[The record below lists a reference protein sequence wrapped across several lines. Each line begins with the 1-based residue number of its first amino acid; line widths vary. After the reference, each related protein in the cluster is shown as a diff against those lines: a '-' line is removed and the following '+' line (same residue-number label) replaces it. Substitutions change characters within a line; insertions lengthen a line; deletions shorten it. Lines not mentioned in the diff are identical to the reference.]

1 MNDFVDP
8 IELQNTEINELH
20 NEDLDSLLNK
30 YFSGRVV
37 RKDLT
42 KQLKEGANV
51 PVYVLEYEK
60 KDVYEAALSN
70 LGIKDALVPTPIVK
84 QNEKLL
90 TGGIWC
96 IINAQYFYEEGQKT
110 SPFSIQSLK
119 PIQIPSMDMEEI
131 FEARKHFTVD
141 Q

>member
-51 PVYVLEYEK
+51 PVYVLEYLLGMYCASD
-60 KDVYEAALSN
+60 DVEVVN
-70 LGIKDALVPTPIVK
+70 LGMENVK
-84 QNEKLL
+84 RIL
-90 TGGIWC
+90 T
-96 IINAQYFYEEGQKT
+96 
-110 SPFSIQSLK
+110 
-119 PIQIPSMDMEEI
+119 
-131 FEARKHFTVD
+131 
-141 Q
+141 